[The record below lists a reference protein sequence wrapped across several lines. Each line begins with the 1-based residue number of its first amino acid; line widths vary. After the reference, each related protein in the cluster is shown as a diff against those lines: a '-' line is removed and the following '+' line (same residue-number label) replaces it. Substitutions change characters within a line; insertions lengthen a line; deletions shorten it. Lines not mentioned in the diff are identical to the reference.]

1 VPSLVGKLW
10 EGRCS
15 PSGGALRDLQK
26 YWAWIWST
34 VQVLPWK
41 KLQRFVR
48 EQIYKFRPTGNG
60 QDLGAWVKGKEK
72 VKRSAA

>member
-1 VPSLVGKLW
+1 M
-10 EGRCS
+10 GRKVLT
-15 PSGGALRDLQK
+15 LRRCAPRPAK